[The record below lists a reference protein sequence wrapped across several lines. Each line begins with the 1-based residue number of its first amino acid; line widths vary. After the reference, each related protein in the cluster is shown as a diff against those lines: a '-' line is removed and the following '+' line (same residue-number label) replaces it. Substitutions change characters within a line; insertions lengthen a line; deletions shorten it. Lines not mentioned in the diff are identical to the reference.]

1 MMKQLFRRQLAAGN
15 VVVPLFGALA
25 VSFDF
30 LTDCANAA
38 QVLPFLPPTQPGS
51 IVARVRRPDFNPLAV
66 LFHRPLLVH
75 ASTKLVILDVFGNFF
90 FQIALIRLN
99 IQQILRFSCYDSFC
113 RLLLTIQRIRDNPLA

>member
-1 MMKQLFRRQLAAGN
+1 MMKQLLRRQPAAGN

-30 LTDCANAA
+30 LSDCADAA
-38 QVLPFLPPTQPGS
+38 RVLPFLPPTQPGS
-51 IVARVRRPDFNPLAV
+51 IVARVRRPDFDSLAV

-75 ASTKLVILDVFGNFF
+75 ASTKLAI
-90 FQIALIRLN
+90 LN
-99 IQQILRFSCYDSFC
+99 IQQIVRFSRCDSFC

>member
-1 MMKQLFRRQLAAGN
+1 M
-15 VVVPLFGALA
+15 
-25 VSFDF
+25 
-30 LTDCANAA
+30 
-38 QVLPFLPPTQPGS
+38 
-51 IVARVRRPDFNPLAV
+51 ARNSRSYSPACFNPLAV